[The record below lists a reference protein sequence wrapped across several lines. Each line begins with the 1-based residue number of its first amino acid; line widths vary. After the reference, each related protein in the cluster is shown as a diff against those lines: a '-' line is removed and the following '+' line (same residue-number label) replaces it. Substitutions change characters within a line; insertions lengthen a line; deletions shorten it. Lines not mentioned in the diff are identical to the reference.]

1 MYDKPNQ
8 VSMINQIKIDEKDE
22 KGKRNVV
29 GVVWRLNLASLYIL

>member
-1 MYDKPNQ
+1 
-8 VSMINQIKIDEKDE
+8 MINQIKIDEKDVKDE